1 MEGWLEKNW
10 VTSTFL
16 DRARIT
22 QFGWVTGPSHA
33 VSFKE
38 INKGQSGSPG
48 LLPSLLLFF
57 PLLVGGSRGMLY
69 FLGS

>member
-1 MEGWLEKNW
+1 M
-10 VTSTFL
+10 TSTFP

-33 VSFKE
+33 ISFKE
-38 INKGQSGSPG
+38 ISKGQSDSPG
-48 LLPSLLLFF
+48 FLPSLLLFSPL
-57 PLLVGGSRGMLY
+57 PLLVGGSRGTLY